1 MDFEMIVIKII
12 NHSGEARSLSMDGI
26 RYAKNNDMKKARK
39 CIEEANEKLSL
50 AHKSQTTL
58 IHEEAQGNKREISL
72 LLIHAQDHLMNAI
85 TMRDLANELIDV
97 YSKMTE

>member
-1 MDFEMIVIKII
+1 MDFEMVIINII

-26 RYAKNNDMKKARK
+26 RYAKNNDIEKARK
-39 CIEEANEKLSL
+39 CIEEANGKLSL

-58 IHEEAQGNKREISL
+58 IHEEAQGNKQELSL
-72 LLIHAQDHLMNAI
+72 LLVHAQDHLMNAI
-85 TMRDLANELIDV
+85 TIRDLANEFIDI